1 MEKCDA
7 ASKLVSGLSN
17 TSCNP
22 GIITS
27 WCNFHVF
34 GIYIFRNLQRVTY
47 QDLQNFWL
55 VVTIFLDLGVLL
67 SAMAIDSKT

>member
-34 GIYIFRNLQRVTY
+34 GIHFPKPTKSHVSRPAKFLASCNNLFR
-47 QDLQNFWL
+47 
-55 VVTIFLDLGVLL
+55 LGS
-67 SAMAIDSKT
+67 SAVSNGN